1 MRLLSEWQHNLSAD
15 IPKSKYKYTGV
26 VHEFLQVL
34 YSQFVTLLEEGKVQT
49 SRLESGTSRVY
60 FDVKQ
65 PSAET
70 VTASTTATSSA
81 AAATPSSME
90 ETRALSSGATATTTA
105 TATSSAVNHKF
116 QRQFFIKV

>member
-1 MRLLSEWQHNLSAD
+1 MYH
-15 IPKSKYKYTGV
+15 PC
-26 VHEFLQVL
+26 LQVL

-60 FDVKQ
+60 FDVK

-81 AAATPSSME
+81 AATAPSSMVDS
-90 ETRALSSGATATTTA
+90 RASSSGVTATTTA
-105 TATSSAVNHKF
+105 TSNIAHQKF